1 MELLQLKYF
10 LDSAETEN
18 FSATAKKFGVPA
30 SDISQSIKRLEK
42 ELQIP
47 LFERRAN
54 RILLN
59 EKGMAFYKKTK
70 EALSLL
76 ESAVSEVRDDGSSGK
91 IKIAINCNR
100 RIVMQAIEKFCS
112 LYPEVDI
119 MTRYSVYSGLEDFHL
134 IVSSEPPP
142 SQSFKGEKIITEE
155 ICLAVNTNT
164 PLASAEQID
173 RSLLENE
180 SFITMDENSN
190 LYKTTQQICANLGFR
205 PRLAILADDPLYVRK
220 CVELGLG
227 VAFTPMIS
235 WKGQVSDKIALKR
248 VGNSSRDIYIF
259 KNEKSYLSKSIHIL
273 LQMLRDEF
281 RAELEI

>member
-10 LDSAETEN
+10 RDAAETEN
-18 FSATAKKFGVPA
+18 FSATAKNFGVPA

-42 ELQIP
+42 ELQVT

-76 ESAVSEVRDDGSSGK
+76 DSAVSEMRDDGSSGK
-91 IKIAINCNR
+91 IKICINCNR
-100 RIVMQAIEKFCS
+100 RIVMQALEKFCS

-119 MTRYSVYSGLEDFHL
+119 ITRYGVYSGLDEFQL
-134 IVSSEPPP
+134 VVSSEPLPP
-142 SQSFKGEKIITEE
+142 NFKGEKIITEE
-155 ICLAVNTNT
+155 IYLAVNSNS
-164 PLASAEQID
+164 PLATAEHID
-173 RSLLENE
+173 PSLLADE
-180 SFITMDENSN
+180 SFVTMDENSN
-190 LYKTTQQICANLGFR
+190 LYKNTQQICADLGFR
-205 PRLAILADDPLYVRK
+205 PRLAILADDPVYVRK

-227 VAFTPMIS
+227 VAFAPMVS
-235 WKGQVSDKIALKR
+235 WKGQVSDKIVLKR
-248 VGNSSRDIYIF
+248 IGNISRDIYIF
-259 KNEKSYLSKSIHIL
+259 KNEKSYLSKSLQIL

-281 RAELEI
+281 RAELEN